1 MDSTTVE
8 LADGPNGANGG
19 MCFAA
24 NLVIIPVMLTSVQ
37 PTQIENKLDR
47 ILLKVQKPGR
57 YVGGEL
63 NSIVKD
69 WDAVQTKVA
78 FVFPDIYDIGVSNVG
93 LKILYDQVNQR
104 GDALAERAYAPW
116 FDMEALMRQHGIPLY
131 ALESKRPLAC
141 FDLIGFTLPYET
153 LYTNTLNV
161 LDLSGIPLRSAD
173 RDETHPIVIAGGHAT
188 MNPEPMHAFIDAF
201 VIGEGEEVIH
211 DIINVIQAVKGKRK
225 EERDDLFLLSSF
237 DARQQL
243 LHALAKIQGVYVP
256 SLYEAYYLEDDTV
269 SHIEPIV
276 ADIPKIITK
285 RLVAKLPP
293 PPTRFIVPNV
303 DIVHNRISVEIMRG
317 CTRGCRFCHAGMI
330 TRPVR
335 ERSVDEVMQA
345 LEESIKHSGFE
356 EIALLS
362 LSSSDYSHVLELVT
376 RVGERFGDTHL
387 KVSLPSLRIESVSID
402 LMEKLKDKRSG
413 GFTLAPEAATERMR
427 RIINKFVPD
436 EEVINTTREIYA
448 RGWTTIKLYFMIGH
462 PSETL
467 EDVQAIADLC
477 KRVIAEGRKVAGMRV
492 KLNAG
497 VSTFVPKSQTPF
509 QWVSCDTP
517 EQIKAKQAL
526 LRRELGRDRNIKLS
540 LTDAEDSFLEAWLSR
555 GDRRMAEVVY
565 TAWKNGAKF
574 DAWFE
579 GRKYQTWINAFAE
592 RGLDPLFYTHRQR
605 RTDEVFPWEH
615 ITAAVRKNFLFQ
627 DFRQSLEGQI
637 RVDCRLNCFACGILP
652 TFAQMRRE
660 NPGEGWKC
668 PDVKSPARAVSSESV
683 IGHQPALSGVEGL
696 SLNSLPMVGD

>member
-1 MDSTTVE
+1 
-8 LADGPNGANGG
+8 
-19 MCFAA
+19 
-24 NLVIIPVMLTSVQ
+24 MLT
-37 PTQIENKLDR
+37 PEQIEQKLDR

-63 NSIVKD
+63 NSVVKD
-69 WDAVQTKVA
+69 WDKTETKVA

-104 GDALAERAYAPW
+104 EDALAERAYAPW
-116 FDMEALMRQHGIPLY
+116 LDMEALMRQHEIPLY
-131 ALESKRPLAC
+131 ALESKQPLAC

-161 LDLSGIPLRSAD
+161 LELAGIPVRSAD
-173 RDETHPIVIAGGHAT
+173 RDETHPIIIAGGHST

-211 DIINVIQAVKGKRK
+211 DIIDAIQDFKRK
-225 EERDDLFLLSSF
+225 RKDERSDLFPLSSF
-237 DARQQL
+237 DARQL
-243 LHALAKIQGVYVP
+243 LLLQLAKIHGVYVP
-256 SLYEAYYLEDDTV
+256 QFYEAHYLDDGTV
-269 SHIEPIV
+269 SHIEPTV
-276 ADIPKIITK
+276 SDVPKIITK
-285 RLVAKLPP
+285 RIVPVLPP
-293 PPTRFIVPNV
+293 PPTHFIVPNIEV
-303 DIVHNRISVEIMRG
+303 VHNRVSVEIMRG

-335 ERSVDEVMQA
+335 ERTVDEVLQA
-345 LEESIKHSGFE
+345 CEDAIKYSGFE
-356 EIALLS
+356 DLALLS
-362 LSSSDYSHVLELVT
+362 LSSSDYTNILELVT
-376 RVGERFGDTHL
+376 KVAEKFAGKHL
-387 KVSLPSLRIESVSID
+387 NIGLPSLRIESVSID
-402 LMEKLKDKRSG
+402 LMEILRENGRAS

-427 RIINKFVPD
+427 RIINKYIPD
-436 EEVINTTREIYA
+436 EEIINTTREIYR
-448 RGWTTIKLYFMIGH
+448 RGWTTVKLYFMIGH

-477 KRVIAEGRKVAGMRV
+477 KRVIAEGRKVIGMKA

-517 EQIKAKQAL
+517 EQIRAKHNL
-526 LRRELGRDRNIKLS
+526 LRDELKRDRNIKLS
-540 LTDAEDSFLEAWLSR
+540 LTKAEDSYLEAWLSR
-555 GDRRMAEVVY
+555 GDRRMADVVY
-565 TAWKNGAKF
+565 SAWKGGSKF
-574 DAWFE
+574 DAWDEGKKYDAWIQAFE
-579 GRKYQTWINAFAE
+579 QH
-592 RGLDPLFYTHRQR
+592 GLDPLFYTHRQR

-652 TFAQMRRE
+652 TFANMRRD
-660 NPGEGWKC
+660 NPGEVWKC
-668 PDVKSPARAVSSESV
+668 PDVKSPVSTNQSAQS
-683 IGHQPALSGVEGL
+683 
-696 SLNSLPMVGD
+696 SLKLPVVGD

>member
-1 MDSTTVE
+1 MFTPE
-8 LADGPNGANGG
+8 
-19 MCFAA
+19 
-24 NLVIIPVMLTSVQ
+24 
-37 PTQIENKLDR
+37 QIENKLDR

-63 NSIVKD
+63 NSVVKD
-69 WDAVQTKVA
+69 WDSVATKVA
-78 FVFPDIYDIGVSNVG
+78 LIFPDIYDIGVSNVG

-104 GDALAERAYAPW
+104 QDALAERAYAPW
-116 FDMEALMRQHGIPLY
+116 LDMEALMREHSIPLY
-131 ALESKRPLAC
+131 TLESKRLLAE
-141 FDLIGFTLPYET
+141 FDLIGFSLPYET

-161 LDLSGIPLRSAD
+161 LDLAGIPARAAD
-173 RDETHPIVIAGGHAT
+173 RDETHPIVIAGGHST

-211 DIINVIQAVKGKRK
+211 DMINVVQRFKGSQTETFK
-225 EERDDLFLLSSF
+225 RDDVL
-237 DARQQL
+237 RE
-243 LHALAKIQGVYVP
+243 LAKIQGVYVP
-256 SLYEAYYLEDDTV
+256 RFYEAYYLDDGTL
-269 SHIEPIV
+269 SHIEPLV
-276 ADIPKIITK
+276 PEAPKIVTK
-285 RLVAKLPP
+285 RIVPVLPP
-293 PPTRFIVPNV
+293 PPTHFIVPNI
-303 DIVHNRISVEIMRG
+303 DIVHNRVSVEIMRG

-335 ERSVDEVMQA
+335 ERSVDEVLQA
-345 LEESIKHSGFE
+345 AEEAIRNTGFE
-356 EIALLS
+356 ELALLS
-362 LSSSDYSHVLELVT
+362 LSSSDYTHVLELVT
-376 RVGERFGDTHL
+376 KVGEKFGGTHL
-387 KVSLPSLRIESVSID
+387 RIGLPSLRIESVSID
-402 LMEKLKDKRSG
+402 LMEKLKDNRSG

-427 RIINKFVPD
+427 RIINKFIPD
-436 EEVINTTREIYA
+436 EEILNTTREIYR

-477 KRVIAEGRKVAGMRV
+477 KRVIAEGRKVIGMKA

-517 EQIKAKQAL
+517 EQIRAKQAL

-540 LTDAEDSFLEAWLSR
+540 LTKAEDSFLEAWLSR

-565 TAWKNGAKF
+565 SAWKNGSKF
-574 DAWFE
+574 DAWGE
-579 GRKYQTWINAFAE
+579 GQRYEAWMQAFDE
-592 RGLDPLFYTHRQR
+592 HGLDPLFYTHRQR

-627 DFRQSLEGQI
+627 DFRASLEGEI

-652 TFAQMRRE
+652 TFANMRRE
-660 NPGEGWKC
+660 NPGDVWKC
-668 PDVKSPARAVSSESV
+668 PDVKTPATTNKLA
-683 IGHQPALSGVEGL
+683 QSGL
-696 SLNSLPMVGD
+696 KLPVVGD

>member
-1 MDSTTVE
+1 MRT
-8 LADGPNGANGG
+8 P
-19 MCFAA
+19 FR
-24 NLVIIPVMLTSVQ
+24 LT
-37 PTQIENKLDR
+37 PEQIESKLDR

-69 WDAVQTKVA
+69 WDQVSTKVA

-104 GDALAERAYAPW
+104 EDALAERAYAPW
-116 FDMEALMRQHGIPLY
+116 LDMEALMREHQIPLY
-131 ALESKRPLAC
+131 TLESKRPLAD
-141 FDLIGFTLPYET
+141 FDLIGFSLPYET

-161 LDLSGIPLRSAD
+161 LDLAGIPVRAAE
-173 RDETHPIVIAGGHAT
+173 RDERHPIIIAGGHST

-211 DIINVIQAVKGKRK
+211 DIIGVVQRFKGLKVEGSEPSNLPTFKRETLLK
-225 EERDDLFLLSSF
+225 E
-237 DARQQL
+237 
-243 LHALAKIQGVYVP
+243 LAKIQGVYVP
-256 SLYEAYYLEDDTV
+256 QFYEAYYLEDETL
-269 SHIEPIV
+269 SHIEPTV
-276 ADIPKIITK
+276 PDVPKIVTK
-285 RLVAKLPP
+285 RIVPFLPP
-293 PPTRFIVPNV
+293 PPTKFIVPNI
-303 DIVHNRISVEIMRG
+303 DIVHNRVSVEIMRG

-335 ERSVDEVMQA
+335 ERSVEEVLA
-345 LEESIKHSGFE
+345 AAEEAIRNTGFE
-356 EIALLS
+356 ELALLS
-362 LSSSDYSHVLELVT
+362 LSSSDYTNVLELVT
-376 RVGERFGDTHL
+376 KVGEKFGGSHL
-387 KVSLPSLRIESVSID
+387 KIGLPSLRIESVSID
-402 LMEKLKDKRSG
+402 LMEKLKDSRSG

-427 RIINKFVPD
+427 RIINKFIPD
-436 EEVINTTREIYA
+436 EELIDTTREIYR

-477 KRVIAEGRKVAGMRV
+477 KRVLAEGRKVIGMKA

-540 LTDAEDSFLEAWLSR
+540 LTKAEDSFLEAWLSR

-565 TAWKNGAKF
+565 SAWKNGSKF
-574 DAWFE
+574 DAWGEGQRYDAWMKAFE
-579 GRKYQTWINAFAE
+579 E
-592 RGLDPLFYTHRQR
+592 HGLDPIFYTHRQR

-627 DFRQSLEGQI
+627 DFRASLEGEI

-652 TFAQMRRE
+652 IFADMRRE
-660 NPGEGWKC
+660 HPGDVWKC
-668 PDVKSPARAVSSESV
+668 PDVKSPASTNPSAMSR
-683 IGHQPALSGVEGL
+683 LK
-696 SLNSLPMVGD
+696 LPVVGD